1 MKNDFFTYSCRKIEK
16 DKVAGRCDVANNHGA
31 ALKCLSKFLGK
42 EELTFG
48 ELSLEMMTQFKGW
61 LKANGRKESTV
72 RLYLYQIHT
81 LYKEAEKE
89 AIAPHMPL
97 LSGIKLPLPSKQK
110 CELLTEEELRR
121 MRYAD
126 LSDSMSQTFA
136 RDMFFFSIYCRG
148 ISFTDLAHIRKSD
161 IKGFTLTYTSHVL
174 TPPIITVQW
183 DTAMQ
188 AIADRYP
195 STTDYLF
202 PIIKS
207 DDDKLM
213 VSREIGRVRE
223 NITKA
228 LKLIATRCNL
238 FVVPFLKMTK
248 DIYQRAIDSVSVS
261 KII

>member
-1 MKNDFFTYSCRKIEK
+1 MKIDFFTYSCRKIEK
-16 DKVAGRCDVANNHGA
+16 DKAIGRCDVANNRGA

-48 ELSLEMMTQFKGW
+48 ELSPEMMTQFKGW
-61 LKANGRKESTV
+61 LKANGRKKSTV

-89 AIAPHMPL
+89 DIAPRLPL

-148 ISFTDLAHIRKSD
+148 ISFMDLAHIRKND
-161 IKGFTLTYTSHVL
+161 IKGFTLTYTSQVL
-174 TPPIITVQW
+174 TPPPIVTVQW

-202 PIIKS
+202 SIIKS
-207 DDDKLM
+207 DDKI
-213 VSREIGRVRE
+213 VESREIGRVRE

-228 LKLIATRCNL
+228 LKLIST
-238 FVVPFLKMTK
+238 TK
-248 DIYQRAIDSVSVS
+248 TWQVDGI
-261 KII
+261 KTKTK

>member
-1 MKNDFFTYSCRKIEK
+1 M
-16 DKVAGRCDVANNHGA
+16 
-31 ALKCLSKFLGK
+31 
-42 EELTFG
+42 TFG
-48 ELSLEMMTQFKGW
+48 ELSPEMMTQFKGW
-61 LKANGRKESTV
+61 LKANGCKDSTV

-89 AIAPHMPL
+89 TIAPHLPL
-97 LSGIKLPLPSKQK
+97 LSVMKLPLPSKQK

-148 ISFTDLAHIRKSD
+148 RSFTDLAHIRKSD
-161 IKGFTLTYTSHVL
+161 IKGFTLTYTSQVL
-174 TPPIITVQW
+174 PPPIITVQW

-207 DDDKLM
+207 DDNI
-213 VSREIGRVRE
+213 VESREIGRVRE

-228 LKLIATRCNL
+228 
-238 FVVPFLKMTK
+238 
-248 DIYQRAIDSVSVS
+248 
-261 KII
+261 

>member
-1 MKNDFFTYSCRKIEK
+1 MPVQILRQRRIDVRRTVARNDDTVQRMVKGQWAQGIN
-16 DKVAGRCDVANNHGA
+16 RP
-31 ALKCLSKFLGK
+31 
-42 EELTFG
+42 
-48 ELSLEMMTQFKGW
+48 SLF
-61 LKANGRKESTV
+61 V
-72 RLYLYQIHT
+72 PIHT

-89 AIAPHMPL
+89 ALAPHLPL

-161 IKGFTLTYTSHVL
+161 IKGFTLTYTL
-174 TPPIITVQW
+174 TPPIVTVQW

-207 DDDKLM
+207 DDRLM

-238 FVVPFLKMTK
+238 SAVPSLKMTK
-248 DIYQRAIDSVSVS
+248 DIYQRAIDNVSVS

>member
-1 MKNDFFTYSCRKIEK
+1 MKNDFFTYSRRKIEK
-16 DKVAGRCDVANNHGA
+16 DKAVGRCDVANNRGA

-48 ELSLEMMTQFKGW
+48 ELSSEMMTQFKEW
-61 LKANGRKESTV
+61 LMTNGRKESTV

-89 AIAPHMPL
+89 AIAPHQPL

-148 ISFTDLAHIRKSD
+148 ISFADLAHRKSD
-161 IKGFTLTYTSHVL
+161 IKGFTLTYTSQVL
-174 TPPIITVQW
+174 PPPIVTMQW

-207 DDDKLM
+207 DDKIM
-213 VSREIGRVRE
+213 ESREIGRVCE

-238 FVVPFLKMTK
+238 SVVPSLKMTK
-248 DIYQRAIDSVSVS
+248 DIYQRAIDGVSVS

>member
-1 MKNDFFTYSCRKIEK
+1 MPVQILRQRRI
-16 DKVAGRCDVANNHGA
+16 DVRRTVTRNGDTVQRMAKGQWVQGINRP
-31 ALKCLSKFLGK
+31 
-42 EELTFG
+42 
-48 ELSLEMMTQFKGW
+48 SLF
-61 LKANGRKESTV
+61 V
-72 RLYLYQIHT
+72 PIHT

-89 AIAPHMPL
+89 AIAPHLPL

-161 IKGFTLTYTSHVL
+161 IKGFTLTYISQVL
-174 TPPIITVQW
+174 TPPIVTVQW
-183 DTAMQ
+183 NAAMQ

-195 STTDYLF
+195 SATEYLF

-207 DDDKLM
+207 DDKIM
-213 VSREIGRVRE
+213 KNREIGRVYE

-238 FVVPFLKMTK
+238 SVVPSLKMTK
-248 DIYQRAIDSVSVS
+248 ESISARLIM
-261 KII
+261 

>member
-1 MKNDFFTYSCRKIEK
+1 M
-16 DKVAGRCDVANNHGA
+16 
-31 ALKCLSKFLGK
+31 
-42 EELTFG
+42 TFG
-48 ELSLEMMTQFKGW
+48 ELSPEMMTQFKGW
-61 LKANGRKESTV
+61 LKANGHKESTV

-89 AIAPHMPL
+89 AIAPQLPL

-126 LSDSMSQTFA
+126 LSDSMSRTFA

-148 ISFTDLAHIRKSD
+148 ISFADLAHRKSD
-161 IKGFTLTYTSHVL
+161 IKGFTLTYTL
-174 TPPIITVQW
+174 TPPIVTVQW

-188 AIADRYP
+188 AIADRYL
-195 STTDYLF
+195 SATDYLF

-207 DDDKLM
+207 DDRIM
-213 VSREIGRVRE
+213 ESREIGRVRE

-238 FVVPFLKMTK
+238 SVVPSLKMTK
-248 DIYQRAIDSVSVS
+248 DIYLRAIDNVSVS

>member
-1 MKNDFFTYSCRKIEK
+1 MAKGQWAQGINRP
-16 DKVAGRCDVANNHGA
+16 
-31 ALKCLSKFLGK
+31 
-42 EELTFG
+42 
-48 ELSLEMMTQFKGW
+48 SLF
-61 LKANGRKESTV
+61 V
-72 RLYLYQIHT
+72 PIHT
-81 LYKEAEKE
+81 LYKEAGKE
-89 AIAPHMPL
+89 AIAPHLPL

-136 RDMFFFSIYCRG
+136 RDMFFCSIYCRG
-148 ISFTDLAHIRKSD
+148 ISFTDLGHIRKSG
-161 IKGFTLTYTSHVL
+161 IKGFTLTYTSQVL
-174 TPPIITVQW
+174 IPPIVTVQW

-207 DDDKLM
+207 DDKI
-213 VSREIGRVRE
+213 VESREIGRVRE

-228 LKLIATRCNL
+228 LKLIST
-238 FVVPFLKMTK
+238 TK
-248 DIYQRAIDSVSVS
+248 TWQVDGI
-261 KII
+261 KTKTK

>member
-1 MKNDFFTYSCRKIEK
+1 M
-16 DKVAGRCDVANNHGA
+16 
-31 ALKCLSKFLGK
+31 
-42 EELTFG
+42 TFG
-48 ELSLEMMTQFKGW
+48 ELLPEMMTQFKEW
-61 LKANGRKESTV
+61 LNANGRKESTA

-89 AIAPHMPL
+89 AIAPHPPL

-126 LSDSMSQTFA
+126 LSDSRLQTFA

-148 ISFTDLAHIRKSD
+148 ISFTDLAHIRRSD
-161 IKGFTLTYTSHVL
+161 IKGFTLTYTSQVL
-174 TPPIITVQW
+174 TPPIVTVQW
-183 DTAMQ
+183 DAAMQ

-195 STTDYLF
+195 LTTDYLF
-202 PIIKS
+202 SIIKF
-207 DDDKLM
+207 DDKIV

-238 FVVPFLKMTK
+238 SVVPSLKMTK
-248 DIYQRAIDSVSVS
+248 DINLRAIDNVSVS

>member
-1 MKNDFFTYSCRKIEK
+1 M
-16 DKVAGRCDVANNHGA
+16 
-31 ALKCLSKFLGK
+31 
-42 EELTFG
+42 
-48 ELSLEMMTQFKGW
+48 
-61 LKANGRKESTV
+61 
-72 RLYLYQIHT
+72 YQIHT

-89 AIAPHMPL
+89 AIAPHLPL

-126 LSDSMSQTFA
+126 LSDSISQTFA

-161 IKGFTLTYTSHVL
+161 IKGFTLTYTSQVL
-174 TPPIITVQW
+174 TPSIITVQW

-207 DDDKLM
+207 DDKIM
-213 VSREIGRVRE
+213 ESRKIGRVRE

-238 FVVPFLKMTK
+238 SIVPSLKMTK
-248 DIYQRAIDSVSVS
+248 DIYLRAIDNVSVS

>member
-1 MKNDFFTYSCRKIEK
+1 M
-16 DKVAGRCDVANNHGA
+16 
-31 ALKCLSKFLGK
+31 
-42 EELTFG
+42 TFG
-48 ELSLEMMTQFKGW
+48 ELSPEMMTQFKGW
-61 LKANGRKESTV
+61 LKANGRKDSTV

-89 AIAPHMPL
+89 TIAPHLPL
-97 LSGIKLPLPSKQK
+97 LSVMKLPLPSKQK

-148 ISFTDLAHIRKSD
+148 RSFTDLAHIRKSD
-161 IKGFTLTYTSHVL
+161 IKGFTLTYTSQVL
-174 TPPIITVQW
+174 PPPIITVQW
-183 DTAMQ
+183 ETAMQ

-202 PIIKS
+202 SIIKS
-207 DDDKLM
+207 DDKI
-213 VSREIGRVRE
+213 VESREIGRVRE

-238 FVVPFLKMTK
+238 SVVPSLKMTK
-248 DIYQRAIDSVSVS
+248 DIYQHAIDNVSVS

>member
-1 MKNDFFTYSCRKIEK
+1 M
-16 DKVAGRCDVANNHGA
+16 GA
-31 ALKCLSKFLGK
+31 RNQPSVSICTNSYPLQRSGEEAL
-42 EELTFG
+42 
-48 ELSLEMMTQFKGW
+48 
-61 LKANGRKESTV
+61 
-72 RLYLYQIHT
+72 
-81 LYKEAEKE
+81 
-89 AIAPHMPL
+89 APHLPL

-126 LSDSMSQTFA
+126 LSDSMSRTFA

-148 ISFTDLAHIRKSD
+148 ISFTDLAHISKSD
-161 IKGFTLTYTSHVL
+161 IKGFTLTYTSQVL
-174 TPPIITVQW
+174 TPPPIVIVQW

-207 DDDKLM
+207 DDKITE
-213 VSREIGRVRE
+213 SREIGRVRE

-238 FVVPFLKMTK
+238 SVVPSLRMTK
-248 DIYQRAIDSVSVS
+248 DIINA
-261 KII
+261 

>member
-1 MKNDFFTYSCRKIEK
+1 METDFFAYFHQKIAK
-16 DKVAGRCDVANNHGA
+16 DKADGRCDVANNRGA

-42 EELTFG
+42 EKLTFG
-48 ELSLEMMTQFKGW
+48 ELSPEMMTQFKEW
-61 LKANGRKESTV
+61 LMANGRKESTV

-148 ISFTDLAHIRKSD
+148 ISFADLAHRKSD
-161 IKGFTLTYTSHVL
+161 IKGFTLTFTSQVL
-174 TPPIITVQW
+174 PPPIVTVQW
-183 DTAMQ
+183 GTAMQ

-202 PIIKS
+202 SIIKS
-207 DDDKLM
+207 DDKI
-213 VSREIGRVRE
+213 VESREIRRVCE

-238 FVVPFLKMTK
+238 SVVPSLKIPRIS
-248 DIYQRAIDSVSVS
+248 IYARLTM
-261 KII
+261 